1 MAQFDVSSFL
11 SGTSEG
17 VTYSLPSTAIE
28 VTVETMCIKKT
39 PGEFHRYADKFLRM
53 SNVITAEES
62 FWELQGVSVRLY
74 GKADPQ
80 KVYTVKLGNSSASN
94 LQLTEDGIIAGINTT
109 LPKETPAAPAPAEK
123 RANADAKQFMSE
135 EMLQATSTAKMA
147 ELVAKEIY
155 SIRESKLS
163 IIKGEADNMPKD
175 GLSMQ
180 LILEELEKQEKAYLA
195 LFTGTTDTT
204 YISRKINFTPTL
216 ESNATKSILFRFSR
230 KLGVVDNKN
239 LAGAPVYYDFH
250 NLSSIN
256 IPEQPEGKKAAKK
269 EGICY
274 NVPGKAEFKIYTT
287 LKTLYNKELPIAQL
301 GVTETLSKSLF
312 NKNAQTKVL
321 FDTATGSIISINK

>member
-17 VTYSLPSTAIE
+17 VTYTLPSTGIE
-28 VTVETMCIKKT
+28 ITVDAMCIKQT

-53 SNVITAEES
+53 NNVITAEEKY
-62 FWELQGVSVRLY
+62 WELRGVSVRLY

-80 KVYTVKLGNSSASN
+80 KTYTVKLNNSSASN

-109 LPKETPAAPAPAEK
+109 IAKEAPAAPAPAEK
-123 RANADAKQFMSE
+123 RAIADAKQFMSE
-135 EMLQATSTAKMA
+135 EMLQSTSTAKMA

-163 IIKGEADNMPKD
+163 IVKGEADNMPKD

-180 LILEELEKQEKAYLA
+180 LILDELDKQEKAYLA

-204 YISRKINFTPTL
+204 YVSRKINFIPGTDSDT
-216 ESNATKSILFRFSR
+216 TKSILFRFSR
-230 KLGVVDNKN
+230 KLGVVDNNN
-239 LAGAPVYYDFH
+239 LAGAPVYYDFR
-250 NLSSIN
+250 NLNSIYV
-256 IPEQPEGKKAAKK
+256 PTQPEGKKAAKK

-287 LKTLYNKELPIAQL
+287 LKTLYDKELPIAQF

-321 FDTATGSIISINK
+321 FDTATGSIISINR